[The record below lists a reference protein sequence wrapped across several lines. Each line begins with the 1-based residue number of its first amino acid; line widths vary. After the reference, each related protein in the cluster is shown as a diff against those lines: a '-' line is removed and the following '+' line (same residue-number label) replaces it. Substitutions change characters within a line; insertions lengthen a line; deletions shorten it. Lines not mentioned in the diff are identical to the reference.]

1 MDNIWKL
8 IVKVLKENWVNLKV
22 ILIIGVRINKLCR
35 KIEMVWKDEKK
46 YMMVY
51 IGIWI

>member
-1 MDNIWKL
+1 MKVNSESIKRKL
-8 IVKVLKENWVNLKV
+8 SKFKVV
-22 ILIIGVRINKLCR
+22 LIIGVRINKLCR